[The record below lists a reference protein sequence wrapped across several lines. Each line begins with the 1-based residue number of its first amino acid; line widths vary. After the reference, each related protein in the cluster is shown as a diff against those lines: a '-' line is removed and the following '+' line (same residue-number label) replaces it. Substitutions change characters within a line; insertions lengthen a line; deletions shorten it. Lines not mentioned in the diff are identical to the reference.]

1 MRIYCPSTNIIR
13 DRIIILD
20 PGQIHHLSSVRRLK
34 KGDQV
39 VVFDGKSQEY
49 ECLIDSIA
57 KNKVELSVGKIRKA
71 VSAPLEIGCQRQP
84 ADTCGVLSLTGS
96 AELALTLACALPKKV
111 KMDYIIEKTVELGVD
126 RIIPIK
132 TARTIVE
139 YSPEKAKEKLKRW
152 QAIAVEASKQC
163 GRIKLPEI
171 EPISEFNK
179 VVTQAKDY
187 KLAVIPYLGLDNKP
201 LKDIFHDFRPASVII
216 FIGPEGDFS
225 PREIKLAKE
234 NGCIGASLG
243 DLVLKVDT
251 AAISVI
257 AFSRL
262 FTS

>member
-1 MRIYCPSTNIIR
+1 MRIYCPFTNIIR
-13 DRIIILD
+13 DKIVILD

-39 VVFDGKSQEY
+39 LVFDGKSQEY

-71 VSAPLEIGCQRQP
+71 MSI
-84 ADTCGVLSLTGS
+84 
-96 AELALTLACALPKKV
+96 ELALTLACALPKKV

-126 RIIPIK
+126 RIVPLK
-132 TARTIVE
+132 TERTIVE
-139 YSPEKAKEKLKRW
+139 YSPEKSKEKLKRW

-171 EPISEFNK
+171 EPVSEFSK
-179 VVTQAKDY
+179 VVSQAKNY
-187 KLAVIPYLGLDNKP
+187 ELAVIPHLGPGNKS
-201 LKDIFHDFRPASVII
+201 LKEIFRDSRPSSIII

-225 PREIKLAKE
+225 PREINSAKE

-251 AAISVI
+251 AAISVV
-257 AFSRL
+257 AFLRL
-262 FTS
+262 FTP

>member
-1 MRIYCPSTNIIR
+1 MRIYCPRANIIR
-13 DRIIILD
+13 DRITILD

-39 VVFDGKSQEY
+39 LVFDGKSREY

-57 KNKVELSVGKIRKA
+57 KNKVELSVLRLRSGLMVSVVEPSVGKVRKA
-71 VSAPLEIGCQRQP
+71 M
-84 ADTCGVLSLTGS
+84 S

-111 KMDYIIEKTVELGVD
+111 KMDYIIEKTVDLGVD

-132 TARTIVE
+132 TERTIVK

-171 EPISEFNK
+171 EPISEFSK
-179 VVTQAKDY
+179 VVSQVKNY
-187 KLAVIPYLGLDNKP
+187 ELAVIPHLGPGNKS
-201 LKDIFHDFRPASVII
+201 LKEVFCDFITQRTKPSSIII

-225 PREIKLAKE
+225 PREIKSAKE

-251 AAISVI
+251 AAISVV
-257 AFSRL
+257 AFLRL

>member
-1 MRIYCPSTNIIR
+1 MRIYCPSTKIIR
-13 DRIIILD
+13 DKIVILD
-20 PGQIHHLSSVRRLK
+20 PCQIHHLSSVKRLK
-34 KGDQV
+34 KGDRV
-39 VVFDGKSQEY
+39 VVFDGESQEY
-49 ECLIDSIA
+49 ECVIDSIA

-71 VSAPLEIGCQRQP
+71 VPVKL
-84 ADTCGVLSLTGS
+84 D
-96 AELALTLACALPKKV
+96 LTLACALPKKV

-132 TARTIVE
+132 TERTIVE

-152 QAIAVEASKQC
+152 QAIAIEASKQC
-163 GRIKLPEI
+163 GRIKLPQI

-187 KLAVIPYLGLDNKP
+187 KLAVIPYLGLDNKS
-201 LKDIFHDFRPASVII
+201 LKEIFRDSRPASVII

>member
-20 PGQIHHLSSVRRLK
+20 PGQIHHLSSVKRLK
-34 KGDQV
+34 KGDRV
-39 VVFDGKSQEY
+39 VVFDGESQEY
-49 ECLIDSIA
+49 ECVIDSIA
-57 KNKVELSVGKIRKA
+57 KDKAELSVVKTRKA
-71 VSAPLEIGCQRQP
+71 VPVKL
-84 ADTCGVLSLTGS
+84 D
-96 AELALTLACALPKKV
+96 LTLACALPKKV

-132 TARTIVE
+132 TERTIVE

-152 QAIAVEASKQC
+152 QAIAIEASKQC
-163 GRIKLPEI
+163 GRIKLPQI

>member
-1 MRIYCPSTNIIR
+1 MRIYCPATNIIR
-13 DRIIILD
+13 DKIVILD

-34 KGDQV
+34 KGDRV
-39 VVFDGKSQEY
+39 LVFDGKSQEY
-49 ECLIDSIA
+49 ECVIDNITKDKA
-57 KNKVELSVGKIRKA
+57 ELSVVKARKA
-71 VSAPLEIGCQRQP
+71 VPVKF
-84 ADTCGVLSLTGS
+84 D
-96 AELALTLACALPKKV
+96 LTLACALPKKV
-111 KMDYIIEKTVELGVD
+111 KLDYIIEKTVELGVD

-171 EPISEFNK
+171 ELISEFSK
-179 VVTQAKDY
+179 VVSQAKNY
-187 KLAVIPYLGLDNKP
+187 ELAVIPHLGPGNKS
-201 LKDIFHDFRPASVII
+201 LKEVFCDFKPSAIII

-225 PREIKLAKE
+225 PQEIKLAKE

-251 AAISVI
+251 AAISVV
-257 AFSRL
+257 AFLRL
-262 FTS
+262 FTH

>member
-1 MRIYCPSTNIIR
+1 MRIYCPGANIIR

-20 PGQIHHLSSVRRLK
+20 PGQIHHLSSVKRLK
-34 KGDQV
+34 KGDRV
-39 VVFDGKSQEY
+39 VVFDGESQEY
-49 ECLIDSIA
+49 ECVIDDIA
-57 KNKVELSVGKIRKA
+57 KDKAELSVVRARKA
-71 VSAPLEIGCQRQP
+71 ISVKL
-84 ADTCGVLSLTGS
+84 D
-96 AELALTLACALPKKV
+96 LTLACALPKKV

-132 TARTIVE
+132 TERTIVE

-152 QAIAVEASKQC
+152 QAIAIEASKQC

-171 EPISEFNK
+171 EPISEFSK
-179 VVTQAKDY
+179 VVSQVKNY
-187 KLAVIPYLGLDNKP
+187 ELAVIPHLGPGNKS
-201 LKDIFHDFRPASVII
+201 LKEIYCDSKLSSVII

-225 PREIKLAKE
+225 PREIKSAKE

-251 AAISVI
+251 AAISVV

-262 FTS
+262 FTSYYENI

>member
-1 MRIYCPSTNIIR
+1 MRIYCPRANITGN
-13 DRIIILD
+13 RIIILD
-20 PGQIHHLSSVRRLK
+20 PGQIHHLSSVKRLK
-34 KGDQV
+34 KGDRV
-39 VVFDGKSQEY
+39 VVFDGESQEY
-49 ECLIDSIA
+49 ECVIDSIA
-57 KNKVELSVGKIRKA
+57 KNKVELLVGKVRKA
-71 VSAPLEIGCQRQP
+71 M
-84 ADTCGVLSLTGS
+84 S

-132 TARTIVE
+132 TERTIVE

-152 QAIAVEASKQC
+152 QAIAIEASKQC

-171 EPISEFNK
+171 KPVSGFDKIVSQVKNYE
-179 VVTQAKDY
+179 
-187 KLAVIPYLGLDNKP
+187 LAVIPHLGPGNKS
-201 LKDIFHDFRPASVII
+201 LKEIFCDSKPSSLII

-225 PREIKLAKE
+225 GREIKLAKE
-234 NGCIGASLG
+234 NGCIGVSLG

-262 FTS
+262 FTSYYEDI